1 MANLLSAKT
10 ISKSYSTRDL
20 FQGVTMHI
28 EEGERL
34 GVIGPNGSGK
44 STLLKIL
51 AGMESADEGEITSK
65 RSLRIWYV
73 PQESVFPPEST
84 PLQAVVDSIGGD
96 EMNAEVAA
104 SIALSKLGFDSFDQ
118 PFGEL
123 SGGWQKRVAMACG
136 LVHDPEVMLLDEPT
150 NHLDLEAVEWLE
162 RFVLTANMS
171 MLFVT
176 HDRRFLE
183 NCASRILEL
192 APSYPDGAFEVSGNY
207 TEFVRRKE
215 AFLVSQ
221 EAEESALANKV
232 RRDTAWLRQGIQ
244 GRQTRN
250 KTQVQD
256 TASRRAELKSISNRN
271 LAPIKRAGINFD
283 AVGRKTNK
291 LLVMHTVEKSMG
303 EKLLFHNLD
312 LELTPGRR
320 IGLVGPNGSGKTT
333 LLRLINGE
341 LLPDNG
347 TIKRADNLRVVTA
360 SQHRLDLDPSITL
373 QDTLCPI
380 GEMVIYRGKEM
391 HVSGWADRFLFSKEQ
406 LGTLVGSLSGGE
418 QARIQIASLMLQPAD
433 ILLLDEPTND
443 LDIPTLEVL
452 EDALLDFPGAI
463 LLITHDRFM
472 LDRIATEYLALDGD
486 GNAKEFAGF
495 EMWQEWVKYNVTA
508 KLSIRKIESEK
519 VRSKSAPVKLSYKL
533 QREFDGMD
541 QAIASAENEVK
552 RAESIVHDESVIS
565 DHKKHAEACSAVACA
580 HEAVRV
586 LYDRWTELEA
596 MQNKRSRD

>member
-1 MANLLSAKT
+1 MANLLSAQS
-10 ISKSYSTRDL
+10 ISKSYSTRQL
-20 FQGVTMHI
+20 FHKVTLHV

-34 GVIGPNGSGK
+34 GIIGPNGSGK

-51 AGMESADEGEITSK
+51 AGLEISDEGTLTSK
-65 RSLRIWYV
+65 KSLRVWYV
-73 PQESVFPPEST
+73 PQEAICNKEVT
-84 PLQAVVDSIGGD
+84 PLEAVMGSLGVNSVD
-96 EMNAEVAA
+96 AEVA
-104 SIALSKLGFDSFDQ
+104 SSKALSKLGFERFDQ

-123 SGGWQKRVAMACG
+123 SGGWQQRVSMACG
-136 LVHDPEVMLLDEPT
+136 LVHDPELMLLDEPT

-162 RFVLTANMS
+162 NFVLTANMS
-171 MLFVT
+171 LLFVT
-176 HDRRFLE
+176 HDRSFLE

-192 APSYPDGAFEVSGNY
+192 APSYPEGAFEVNGNY
-207 TEFVRRKE
+207 TEFVQRKE
-215 AFLVSQ
+215 AFLFSQ

-250 KTQVQD
+250 KTQVRD
-256 TASRRAELKSISNRN
+256 AASRREELKAVSARN
-271 LAPIKRAGINFD
+271 LSPVKTASIDFD

-291 LLVMHTVEKSMG
+291 LLVMHSVEKSMG
-303 EKLLFHNLD
+303 EKLLFSDLD

-320 IGLVGPNGSGKTT
+320 IGLVGANGSGKTT

-341 LLPDNG
+341 LEPDTG
-347 TIKRADNLRVVTA
+347 TIKRADNLKVVTSA
-360 SQHRLDLDPSITL
+360 QHRLFLDPNITL

-391 HVSGWADRFLFSKEQ
+391 HVSGWADRFLFTKEQ

-418 QARIQIASLMLQPAD
+418 HARIQIASLMLQQAD

-452 EDALLDFPGAI
+452 EEALLDFPGAI

-472 LDRIATEYLALDGD
+472 LDRIATEYLALDG
-486 GNAKEFAGF
+486 NANTKEFASY
-495 EMWQEWVKYNVTA
+495 EMWQEWCKKPA
-508 KLSIRKIESEK
+508 IPKKLINSEPIKLRQKSESG
-519 VRSKSAPVKLSYKL
+519 KLSYNL
-533 QREFDGMD
+533 QREFDGMEH
-541 QAIASAENEVK
+541 AIAVAEAEIK
-552 RAESIVHDESVIS
+552 RTEAIANDEAVMA
-565 DHKKHAEACSAVACA
+565 DHQKHADACAGVALA

-586 LYDRWTELEA
+586 LYARWAELEA
-596 MQNKRSRD
+596 M

>member
-1 MANLLSAKT
+1 MANLLSART

-20 FQGVTMHI
+20 FQGVTLHL

-34 GVIGPNGSGK
+34 GIIGPNGTGK

-51 AGMESADEGEITSK
+51 AGKETADEGEITSK
-65 RSLRIWYV
+65 KSLRLWYV
-73 PQESVFPPEST
+73 PQESVFP
-84 PLQAVVDSIGGD
+84 
-96 EMNAEVAA
+96 
-104 SIALSKLGFDSFDQ
+104 IALSKLGFDTFDQ

-136 LVHDPEVMLLDEPT
+136 LVHEPEVMLLDEPT

-162 RFVLTANMS
+162 NFVMHANMS
-171 MLFVT
+171 LLFVT

-192 APSYPDGAFEVSGNY
+192 APSYPDGAFEVNGNY

-215 AFLVSQ
+215 AFLISQ

-250 KTQVQD
+250 KTQVKD
-256 TASRRAELKSISNRN
+256 TASRRAELKSVNTRN
-271 LAPIKRAGINFD
+271 LSPTKRAGINFD

-291 LLVMHTVEKSMG
+291 LLVMHSVEKSMG
-303 EKLLFHNLD
+303 NKLLFQDLD

-341 LLPDNG
+341 LQQDGG
-347 TIKRADNLRVVTA
+347 TIKRADKLRVVTA
-360 SQHRLDLDPSITL
+360 SQHRLFLDPSITL

-380 GEMVIYRGKEM
+380 GEMVNYMGNEI
-391 HVSGWADRFLFSKEQ
+391 HVSGWATRFLFSREQ
-406 LGTLVGSLSGGE
+406 LGTLGGE

-452 EDALLDFPGAI
+452 EEALLDFPGAI

-472 LDRIATEYLALDGD
+472 LDRIATEYLALDGK
-486 GNAKEFAGF
+486 GTAKEFASF
-495 EMWQEWVKYNVTA
+495 EQWEVW
-508 KLSIRKIESEK
+508 RKKKPKTKTLPTSNPSK
-519 VRSKSAPVKLSYKL
+519 KRVKSALTYIL
-533 QREFDGMD
+533 QREFDGMEK
-541 QAIASAENEVK
+541 AIAVAEAEVE
-552 RAESIVHDESVIS
+552 RAELIVNDKALMEN
-565 DHKKHAEACSAVACA
+565 HKKHAKACA
-580 HEAVRV
+580 DVASAHGTVRA
-586 LYDRWTELEA
+586 LYDRWAELEK
-596 MQNKRSRD
+596 MQ

>member
-1 MANLLSAKT
+1 MANLISARA
-10 ISKSYSTRDL
+10 ISKSFSTRHL
-20 FQGVTMHI
+20 FEGVTLHL
-28 EEGERL
+28 EGSDRL
-34 GVIGPNGSGK
+34 GIIGPNGAGK

-51 AGMESADEGEITSK
+51 AGLETADSGEIIKK
-65 RSLRIWYV
+65 RALRLWYV
-73 PQESVFPPEST
+73 PQESKFPADQT
-84 PLQAVVDSIGGD
+84 PLQAVVESIGG
-96 EMNAEVAA
+96 AEIESEVGA
-104 SIALSKLGFDSFDQ
+104 SIALSKLGFEKFDQ

-123 SGGWQKRVAMACG
+123 SGGWQQRVAMACG

-162 RFVLTANMS
+162 GFVKNANMS

-192 APSYPDGAFEVSGNY
+192 ASSYPEGAFEVNGNY

-215 AFLVSQ
+215 AFLISQ
-221 EAEESALANKV
+221 EAQESALSNKV

-250 KTQVQD
+250 KTQVRD
-256 TASRRAELKSISNRN
+256 TASRRAELKSISARN
-271 LAPIKRAGINFD
+271 LAPAKRAGINFD

-291 LLVMHTVEKSMG
+291 LLVMHSVKKSMG
-303 EKLLFHNLD
+303 DNFLFADLD

-341 LLPDNG
+341 LEPDAG
-347 TIKRADNLRVVTA
+347 TIKRAENLRVVTA
-360 SQHRLDLDPSITL
+360 SQHRLLLDPNLTL

-380 GEMVIYRGKEM
+380 GEMVNYMGREI
-391 HVSGWADRFLFSKEQ
+391 HVSGWADRFLFTREQ

-472 LDRIATEYLALDGD
+472 LDRIATEYLALDGH
-486 GNAKEFAGF
+486 GHAKEFAGF
-495 EMWQEWVKYNVTA
+495 EMWQEWH
-508 KLSIRKIESEK
+508 LRKISTK
-519 VRSKSAPVKLSYKL
+519 SKKTTNEVVKTRVKSSPVKLSYNL
-533 QREFDGMD
+533 QREFDGME
-541 QAIASAENEVK
+541 QAIA
-552 RAESIVHDESVIS
+552 D
-565 DHKKHAEACSAVACA
+565 AEAEVDRTEMITNDETLMQNHQQHAAACA
-580 HEAVRV
+580 EVAKAHENVRV
-586 LYDRWTELEA
+586 LYDRWAELEDL
-596 MQNKRSRD
+596 K

>member
-1 MANLLSAKT
+1 MANLLSARF

-20 FQGVTMHI
+20 FQGVTLHL

-34 GVIGPNGSGK
+34 GIIGPNGAGK

-51 AGMESADEGEITSK
+51 AGMESADEGEIATK
-65 RSLRIWYV
+65 KALRLWYV
-73 PQESVFPPEST
+73 PQESIFPSDVT
-84 PLQAVVDSIGGD
+84 PMEAVVTSIGGD
-96 EMNAEVAA
+96 VIEAEVAA
-104 SIALSKLGFDSFDQ
+104 SISLSKLGFNRFDQ

-136 LVHDPEVMLLDEPT
+136 LVHNPEVMLLDEPT
-150 NHLDLEAVEWLE
+150 NHLDLEAMEWLE
-162 RFVLTANMS
+162 NFVLNANMS

-192 APSYPDGAFEVSGNY
+192 APSYPEGAFEVNGNY
-207 TEFVRRKE
+207 TQFVRRKE
-215 AFLVSQ
+215 AFLLSQ
-221 EAEESALANKV
+221 ESQESALANKV

-256 TASRRAELKSISNRN
+256 AASRRAELKSISARN
-271 LAPIKRAGINFD
+271 LSPSKRAGINFD

-291 LLVMHTVEKSMG
+291 LLVMHSVEKSMG
-303 EKLLFHNLD
+303 DTLLFQDLD

-320 IGLVGPNGSGKTT
+320 IGLVGQNGSGKTT

-341 LLPDNG
+341 LEPDSG
-347 TIKRADNLRVVTA
+347 TIKRADSLKVVTS
-360 SQHRLDLDPSITL
+360 SQHRLHLDPNVTL

-380 GEMVIYRGKEM
+380 GEMVNYMGNEI
-391 HVSGWADRFLFSKEQ
+391 HVSGWADRFLFTREQ

-452 EDALLDFPGAI
+452 EEALLDFPGAI
-463 LLITHDRFM
+463 ILITHDRFM
-472 LDRIATEYLALDGD
+472 LDRIATEYLALDGR
-486 GNAKEFAGF
+486 GHSKEFAGF
-495 EMWQEWVKYNVTA
+495 EMWQEWLKKSDMPK
-508 KLSIRKIESEK
+508 KLIDSEPNKLRKKSES
-519 VRSKSAPVKLSYKL
+519 VKLSYKL
-533 QREFDGMD
+533 QREFDGME
-541 QAIASAENEVK
+541 QAIADAEAEVK
-552 RAESIVHDESVIS
+552 RTEGIANNEAVIA
-565 DHKKHAEACSAVACA
+565 DHQKHAKACA
-580 HEAVRV
+580 EVAGAHEQVRV
-586 LYDRWTELEA
+586 LFERWAELEH
-596 MQNKRSRD
+596 MKM

>member
-1 MANLLSAKT
+1 MANLLSARS
-10 ISKSYSTRDL
+10 ISKSFSTRHL
-20 FQGVTMHI
+20 FQGVTLHL

-34 GVIGPNGSGK
+34 GIIGPNGAGK

-51 AGMESADEGEITSK
+51 AGLESADDGEITKK
-65 RSLRIWYV
+65 RALRLWYV
-73 PQESVFPPEST
+73 PQESIFPLELT
-84 PLQAVVDSIGGD
+84 PLEAVVQSIGGD
-96 EMNAEVAA
+96 ELEAEVAA

-136 LVHDPEVMLLDEPT
+136 LVHDPEVLLLDEPT

-162 RFVLTANMS
+162 NFVLNANMS

-183 NCASRILEL
+183 NCSSRILEL
-192 APSYPDGAFEVSGNY
+192 APTYPEGAFEVSGNY

-215 AFLVSQ
+215 AFLISQ

-250 KTQVQD
+250 KTQVRD
-256 TASRRAELKSISNRN
+256 AASRRAELKSVNTRN
-271 LAPIKRAGINFD
+271 LSPSRRASINFD

-291 LLVMHTVEKSMG
+291 LLAMHSVQKSMG
-303 EKLLFHNLD
+303 AKLLFSDLD

-320 IGLVGPNGSGKTT
+320 IGLVGPNGAGKTT

-341 LLPDNG
+341 LEPDSG

-360 SQHRLDLDPSITL
+360 SQHRLDLDPNLTL

-380 GEMVIYRGKEM
+380 GERVEYMGKEI
-391 HVSGWADRFLFSKEQ
+391 HVSGWAERFLFTREQ

-433 ILLLDEPTND
+433 VLLLDEPTND

-452 EDALLDFPGAI
+452 EEALLDFPGAI

-472 LDRIATEYLALDGD
+472 LDRIATEYLALDGQ
-486 GNAKEFAGF
+486 GTVKEFAGY
-495 EMWQEWVKYNVTA
+495 EMWQEWLKKPAPKNE
-508 KLSIRKIESEK
+508 KSSSEELKIRK
-519 VRSKSAPVKLSYKL
+519 KSTADKLSYKL
-533 QREFDGMD
+533 QREFDGME
-541 QAIASAENEVK
+541 QAIAVAEAEVE
-552 RAESIVHDESVIS
+552 RAEVAVNDESVMA
-565 DHKKHAEACSAVACA
+565 DHQKHAKACA
-580 HEAVRV
+580 EVASAHETVRV
-586 LYDRWTELEA
+586 LYARWAELEE
-596 MQNKRSRD
+596 MQ

>member
-1 MANLLSAKT
+1 
-10 ISKSYSTRDL
+10 
-20 FQGVTMHI
+20 
-28 EEGERL
+28 
-34 GVIGPNGSGK
+34 
-44 STLLKIL
+44 
-51 AGMESADEGEITSK
+51 
-65 RSLRIWYV
+65 
-73 PQESVFPPEST
+73 
-84 PLQAVVDSIGGD
+84 
-96 EMNAEVAA
+96 
-104 SIALSKLGFDSFDQ
+104 
-118 PFGEL
+118 
-123 SGGWQKRVAMACG
+123 MACG

-162 RFVLTANMS
+162 NFVLSANMS

-192 APSYPDGAFEVSGNY
+192 APTYPDGVFEVNGNY

-250 KTQVQD
+250 KTQVRD
-256 TASRRAELKSISNRN
+256 AASRRAELKSVNSRN
-271 LAPIKRAGINFD
+271 LSPTKRAGINFD

-291 LLVMHTVEKSMG
+291 LLVMHSVAKSMG
-303 EKLLFHNLD
+303 DKYLFGDLD
-312 LELTPGRR
+312 FELTPGRR

-341 LLPDNG
+341 LEVDAG
-347 TIKRADNLRVVTA
+347 TIKRAENLRVVTA
-360 SQHRLDLDPSITL
+360 SQHRLILDPNVTL

-380 GEMVIYRGKEM
+380 GEMVNYMGNDI
-391 HVSGWADRFLFSKEQ
+391 HVSGWADRFLFTREQ

-452 EDALLDFPGAI
+452 EGALLDFLGAI

-472 LDRIATEYLALDGD
+472 LDRIATEYLALDGR
-486 GNAKEFAGF
+486 GKIKEFAGY
-495 EMWQEWVKYNVTA
+495 EMWQEWYAKKPSPKNKNKPEVVKVREKSAPA
-508 KLSIRKIESEK
+508 KLS
-519 VRSKSAPVKLSYKL
+519 YNL
-533 QREFDGMD
+533 QREFDGME
-541 QAIASAENEVK
+541 QAIAD
-552 RAESIVHDESVIS
+552 AESEVERTEAIANDETVMA
-565 DHKKHAEACSAVACA
+565 DHQKHAKACA
-580 HEAVRV
+580 DVAMAHQKVQE
-586 LYDRWTELEA
+586 LYSRWAELEG
-596 MQNKRSRD
+596 MQ

>member
-1 MANLLSAKT
+1 MANLLSARA
-10 ISKSYSTRDL
+10 ISKSYSTRHL
-20 FQGVTMHI
+20 FHGVTLHL
-28 EEGERL
+28 EESERL
-34 GVIGPNGSGK
+34 GIIGPNGAGK

-51 AGMESADEGEITSK
+51 AGLETADVGEITKK
-65 RSLRIWYV
+65 RALRLWYV
-73 PQESVFPPEST
+73 PQESRFPPEKT
-84 PLQAVVDSIGGD
+84 PLQAVVESIGGD
-96 EMNAEVAA
+96 EIEAEVGA
-104 SIALSKLGFDSFDQ
+104 SIALSKLGFEKFDQ

-162 RFVLTANMS
+162 NFVLSANMS

-192 APSYPDGAFEVSGNY
+192 APTYPDGVFEVNGNY

-250 KTQVQD
+250 KTQVRD
-256 TASRRAELKSISNRN
+256 AASRRAELKSVNSRN
-271 LAPIKRAGINFD
+271 LSPTKRAGINFD

-291 LLVMHTVEKSMG
+291 LLVMHSVAKSMG
-303 EKLLFHNLD
+303 DKYLFGDLD
-312 LELTPGRR
+312 FELTPGRR

-341 LLPDNG
+341 LEVDAG
-347 TIKRADNLRVVTA
+347 TIKRAENLRVVTA
-360 SQHRLDLDPSITL
+360 SQHRLILDPNVTL

-380 GEMVIYRGKEM
+380 GEMVNYMGNDI
-391 HVSGWADRFLFSKEQ
+391 HVSGWADRFLFTREQ

-452 EDALLDFPGAI
+452 EGALLDFLGAI

-472 LDRIATEYLALDGD
+472 LDRIATEYLALDGR
-486 GNAKEFAGF
+486 GKIKEFAGY
-495 EMWQEWVKYNVTA
+495 EMWQEWYAKKPSPKNKNKPEVVKVREKSAPA
-508 KLSIRKIESEK
+508 KLS
-519 VRSKSAPVKLSYKL
+519 YNL
-533 QREFDGMD
+533 QREFDGME
-541 QAIASAENEVK
+541 QAIAD
-552 RAESIVHDESVIS
+552 AESEVERTEAIANDETVMA
-565 DHKKHAEACSAVACA
+565 DHQKHAKACA
-580 HEAVRV
+580 DVAMAHQKVQE
-586 LYDRWTELEA
+586 LYSRWAELEG
-596 MQNKRSRD
+596 MQ

>member
-1 MANLLSAKT
+1 MANLLSART
-10 ISKSYSTRDL
+10 ISKSFSTRHL
-20 FQGVTMHI
+20 FQGVTLHL

-34 GVIGPNGSGK
+34 GIIGPNGAGK

-51 AGMESADEGEITSK
+51 AGMETTDDGEITKK
-65 RSLRIWYV
+65 RGLRLWYV
-73 PQESVFPPEST
+73 PQESKFPAEET
-84 PLQAVVDSIGGD
+84 PLQAVVASIGGD
-96 EMNAEVAA
+96 PIEAEVAA
-104 SIALSKLGFDSFDQ
+104 SIALSKLGFEQFDQ

-162 RFVLTANMS
+162 NFVLNANMS

-250 KTQVQD
+250 KTQVRD
-256 TASRRAELKSISNRN
+256 AASRRAELKSVSARN
-271 LAPIKRAGINFD
+271 LSPAKRAGINFD

-291 LLVMHTVEKSMG
+291 LLVMHSVAKSMG
-303 EKLLFHNLD
+303 NNFLFGDLD

-341 LLPDNG
+341 LDPDSG

-360 SQHRLDLDPSITL
+360 SQHRLILDPNMTL
-373 QDTLCPI
+373 QDTLCPV
-380 GEMVIYRGKEM
+380 GEMVEYMGREI
-391 HVSGWADRFLFSKEQ
+391 HVSGWADRFLFTREQ

-452 EDALLDFPGAI
+452 EEALLDFPGAI

-472 LDRIATEYLALDGD
+472 LDRIATEYLALDGQ
-486 GNAKEFAGF
+486 GHAKEFAGF
-495 EMWQEWVKYNVTA
+495 EMWQEWH
-508 KLSIRKIESEK
+508 LHKIS
-519 VRSKSAPVKLSYKL
+519 SKSKKTTSEAVKSRQKSTPVKLSYNL
-533 QREFDGMD
+533 QREFDGME
-541 QAIASAENEVK
+541 QAIAEAEAEVE
-552 RAESIVHDESVIS
+552 RTEAIANDENVMV
-565 DHKKHAEACSAVACA
+565 DHKKHSLACA
-580 HEAVRV
+580 DVASAHERVRE
-586 LYDRWTELEA
+586 LYNRWAELEG
-596 MQNKRSRD
+596 MQ

>member
-1 MANLLSAKT
+1 MANLLSART
-10 ISKSYSTRDL
+10 ISKSYSTRHL
-20 FQGVTMHI
+20 FDGVTLHL

-34 GVIGPNGSGK
+34 GIIGPNGAGK

-51 AGMESADEGEITSK
+51 AGMETPDDGEITSK
-65 RSLRIWYV
+65 RGLRLWYV
-73 PQESVFPPEST
+73 PQVSVFPSEVT
-84 PLQAVVDSIGGD
+84 PLGAVVDSIGGD
-96 EMNAEVAA
+96 EIEAEVAA
-104 SIALSKLGFDSFDQ
+104 SIALSKLGFERFDQ

-123 SGGWQKRVAMACG
+123 SGGWKKRVAMACG

-162 RFVLTANMS
+162 NFVLNANMS

-192 APSYPDGAFEVSGNY
+192 APSYPDGAFEVNGNY

-215 AFLVSQ
+215 AFLISQ

-250 KTQVQD
+250 KTQVRD
-256 TASRRAELKSISNRN
+256 AASRRAELKAVNARN
-271 LAPIKRAGINFD
+271 LSPAKTAGINFD

-291 LLVMHTVEKSMG
+291 LLVMHSVEKSMG
-303 EKLLFHNLD
+303 DKFLFGGLD

-341 LLPDNG
+341 LEPDSG

-360 SQHRLDLDPSITL
+360 SQHRLDLDPNITL
-373 QDTLCPI
+373 QDTLCPV
-380 GEMVIYRGKEM
+380 GEMVEYMGKEI
-391 HVSGWADRFLFSKEQ
+391 HVSGWADRFLFTREQ

-452 EDALLDFPGAI
+452 EEALLDFPGAI

-472 LDRIATEYLALDGD
+472 LDRIATEYLALDGK
-486 GNAKEFAGF
+486 GVSKEFAGF
-495 EMWQEWVKYNVTA
+495 EMWQEWHNKPTEP
-508 KLSIRKIESEK
+508 KSKKSETINT
-519 VRSKSAPVKLSYKL
+519 RTKSEPVKLSYKL
-533 QREFDGMD
+533 QHEFDGMEK
-541 QAIASAENEVK
+541 AIAVAEAEVERTEK
-552 RAESIVHDESVIS
+552 IANDELVVA
-565 DHKKHAEACSAVACA
+565 DHKKHAKACSDVANA
-580 HEAVRV
+580 HEKVRS
-586 LYDRWTELEA
+586 LYDRWTELEG
-596 MQNKRSRD
+596 MQS

>member
-1 MANLLSAKT
+1 MANLLSART

-20 FQGVTMHI
+20 FQGVTLHL

-34 GVIGPNGSGK
+34 GIIGPNGTGK

-51 AGMESADEGEITSK
+51 AGKETADEGEITSK
-65 RSLRIWYV
+65 KSLRLWYV
-73 PQESVFPPEST
+73 PQESVFPIEAT
-84 PLQAVVDSIGGD
+84 PLESVVQSIGGD
-96 EMNAEVAA
+96 PIEAEVAA
-104 SIALSKLGFDSFDQ
+104 SIALSKLGFDTFDQ

-136 LVHDPEVMLLDEPT
+136 LVHEPEVMLLDEPT

-162 RFVLTANMS
+162 NFVMHANMS
-171 MLFVT
+171 LLFVT

-192 APSYPDGAFEVSGNY
+192 APSYPDGAFEVNGNY

-215 AFLVSQ
+215 AFLISQ

-250 KTQVQD
+250 KTQVKD
-256 TASRRAELKSISNRN
+256 TASRRAELKSVNTRN
-271 LAPIKRAGINFD
+271 LSPTKRAGINFD

-291 LLVMHTVEKSMG
+291 LLVMHSVEKSMG
-303 EKLLFHNLD
+303 NKLLFQDLD

-341 LLPDNG
+341 LQQDGG
-347 TIKRADNLRVVTA
+347 TIKRADKLRVVTA
-360 SQHRLDLDPSITL
+360 SQHRLFLDPSITL

-380 GEMVIYRGKEM
+380 GEMVNYMGNEI
-391 HVSGWADRFLFSKEQ
+391 HVSGWATRFLFSREQ

-452 EDALLDFPGAI
+452 EEALLDFPGAI

-472 LDRIATEYLALDGD
+472 LDRIATEYLALDGK
-486 GNAKEFAGF
+486 GTAKEFASF
-495 EMWQEWVKYNVTA
+495 EQWEVW
-508 KLSIRKIESEK
+508 RKKKPKTNTLPTSAPSK
-519 VRSKSAPVKLSYKL
+519 KRVKSASVKLTYIL
-533 QREFDGMD
+533 QREFDGMEK
-541 QAIASAENEVK
+541 AIAVAEAEVE
-552 RAESIVHDESVIS
+552 RAELIVNDEEMMEN
-565 DHKKHAEACSAVACA
+565 HKKHAKACA
-580 HEAVRV
+580 DVASAQGTVRA
-586 LYDRWTELEA
+586 LYDRWAELEK
-596 MQNKRSRD
+596 MQ

>member
-1 MANLLSAKT
+1 MANILSART
-10 ISKSYSTRDL
+10 ISKSFSTRHL
-20 FQGVTMHI
+20 FEEVTLHLD
-28 EEGERL
+28 EQERL
-34 GVIGPNGSGK
+34 GIIGPNGAGK

-51 AGMESADEGEITSK
+51 AGLETADSGDIIKK
-65 RSLRIWYV
+65 RSLRLWYV
-73 PQESVFPPEST
+73 PQVSSFPKEIT
-84 PLQAVVDSIGGD
+84 PLAAVVKSIGG
-96 EMNAEVAA
+96 EIIEAEVAA
-104 SIALSKLGFDSFDQ
+104 SIALSKLGFDTFTQ

-123 SGGWQKRVAMACG
+123 SGGWQKRVSIACG

-150 NHLDLEAVEWLE
+150 NHLDLDGVEWLE
-162 RFVLTANMS
+162 NFVLSANMS

-192 APSYPDGAFEVSGNY
+192 APSYPEGCFEVNGNY

-221 EAEESALANKV
+221 EAEESSLANKV

-250 KTQVQD
+250 KTQVRD
-256 TASRRAELKSISNRN
+256 AASRRAELKSVSGRN
-271 LAPIKRAGINFD
+271 LAPSKRAGINFD

-291 LLVMHTVEKSMG
+291 LLVMHSVEKSMG
-303 EKLLFHNLD
+303 DKFLFGGLD
-312 LELTPGRR
+312 LELTPSRR

-341 LLPDNG
+341 LEPDSG
-347 TIKRADNLRVVTA
+347 TIKRADKLRVVTA
-360 SQHRLDLDPSITL
+360 SQHCLDLDPSVTL
-373 QDTLCPI
+373 QDTLCPV
-380 GEMVIYRGKEM
+380 GEMVEYMGKEI
-391 HVSGWADRFLFSKEQ
+391 HVSGWADRFLFTREQ

-452 EDALLDFPGAI
+452 EEALLDFPGAI

-472 LDRIATEYLALDGD
+472 LDRIATEYLALDGL
-486 GNAKEFAGF
+486 GKAKEFAGF
-495 EMWQEWVKYNVTA
+495 ELWQEWLKQKPKPS
-508 KLSIRKIESEK
+508 KLITSAVIKTRK
-519 VRSKSAPVKLSYKL
+519 KSAPMKLSYQL
-533 QREFDGMD
+533 QREFDGME
-541 QAIASAENEVK
+541 QAIAEAEAEVERTEAIANDEEVLADHQK
-552 RAESIVHDESVIS
+552 HAKACADVANAHESV
-565 DHKKHAEACSAVACA
+565 
-580 HEAVRV
+580 RG
-586 LYDRWTELEA
+586 LYDRWAELEGL
-596 MQNKRSRD
+596 Q

>member
-1 MANLLSAKT
+1 MANLLSART
-10 ISKSYSTRDL
+10 ISKSYSTRHL
-20 FQGVTMHI
+20 FEGVTLHL
-28 EEGERL
+28 EESERL
-34 GVIGPNGSGK
+34 GIIGPNGAGK

-51 AGMESADEGEITSK
+51 AGLETADAGEITKK
-65 RSLRIWYV
+65 RALRLWYV
-73 PQESVFPPEST
+73 PQESIFPKECT
-84 PLQAVVDSIGGD
+84 PLKIVVDSIGGD
-96 EMNAEVAA
+96 EIEAEVGA
-104 SIALSKLGFDSFDQ
+104 SIALSKLGFDAFDQ

-136 LVHDPEVMLLDEPT
+136 LVHNPEVLLLDEPT

-162 RFVLTANMS
+162 DFVKNSNIS

-192 APSYPDGAFEVSGNY
+192 APSYPEGSFEVNGNY

-250 KTQVQD
+250 KTQVRD
-256 TASRRAELKSISNRN
+256 AASRRADLKSVNIRNIS
-271 LAPIKRAGINFD
+271 PSKRAGINFD

-291 LLVMHTVEKSMG
+291 LLVMHSVEKSMG
-303 EKLLFHNLD
+303 TKLLFKDLD

-341 LLPDNG
+341 LLPDSG
-347 TIKRADNLRVVTA
+347 TMKRADNLRVVTA
-360 SQHRLDLDPSITL
+360 SQHRLDLDPRITL
-373 QDTLCPI
+373 QDTLCPV
-380 GEMVIYRGKEM
+380 GEMVEYMGKEI
-391 HVSGWADRFLFSKEQ
+391 HVSGWAERFLFSSEQ

-452 EDALLDFPGAI
+452 EEALLDFPGAI

-472 LDRIATEYLALDGD
+472 LDRIATEYLALDGM
-486 GNAKEFAGF
+486 GQTKEFAGF
-495 EMWQEWVKYNVTA
+495 EMWQDWLTQKSKHKKTTNT
-508 KLSIRKIESEK
+508 KQIKPRT
-519 VRSKSAPVKLSYKL
+519 KSAPVKLSYLL
-533 QREFDGMD
+533 QREFDGME
-541 QAIASAENEVK
+541 QAIADAEAEVV
-552 RAESIVHDESVIS
+552 RTESITNDELVMD
-565 DHKKHAEACSAVACA
+565 DHQKHARACA
-580 HEAVRV
+580 DVARAHETVRV
-586 LYDRWTELEA
+586 LYARWAELEG
-596 MQNKRSRD
+596 MQN

>member
-1 MANLLSAKT
+1 MANLLSARK
-10 ISKSYSTRDL
+10 ISKSYSTRHL
-20 FQGVTMHI
+20 FQDVTLHL

-34 GVIGPNGSGK
+34 GIIGPNGAGK

-51 AGMESADEGEITSK
+51 AGLETADDGEITKK
-65 RSLRIWYV
+65 RALRLWYV
-73 PQESVFPPEST
+73 PQESKFPPEQT
-84 PLQAVVDSIGGD
+84 PLQAVVKSIGGD
-96 EMNAEVAA
+96 EIEAEVGA
-104 SIALSKLGFDSFDQ
+104 SIALSKLGFVNFDQ

-162 RFVLTANMS
+162 NFVLNANMS

-192 APSYPDGAFEVSGNY
+192 APTYPDGAFEVSGNY

-215 AFLVSQ
+215 AFLISQ

-250 KTQVQD
+250 KTQVRD
-256 TASRRAELKSISNRN
+256 AASRRAELKSVNTRN
-271 LAPIKRAGINFD
+271 LSPSKRAGINFD

-291 LLVMHTVEKSMG
+291 LLVMHSVEKSMG
-303 EKLLFHNLD
+303 NKLLFSDLD
-312 LELTPGRR
+312 LELTPERR

-341 LLPDNG
+341 LEPDSG
-347 TIKRADNLRVVTA
+347 TIKRADKLRVVTA
-360 SQHRLDLDPSITL
+360 SQHRLDLDPNVTL
-373 QDTLCPI
+373 QDTLCPV
-380 GEMVIYRGKEM
+380 GEMVEYMGKEI
-391 HVSGWADRFLFSKEQ
+391 HVSGWADRFLFTREQ

-452 EDALLDFPGAI
+452 EEALLDFPGAI

-472 LDRIATEYLALDGD
+472 LDRIATEYLALDGN
-486 GNAKEFAGF
+486 GKAKEFAGF
-495 EMWQEWVKYNVTA
+495 EMWQEWLKKPA
-508 KLSIRKIESEK
+508 PKREISSSEETK
-519 VRSKSAPVKLSYKL
+519 VRKKSKPVKLGYTL
-533 QREFDGMD
+533 QREFDGME
-541 QAIASAENEVK
+541 QAIADAEAKVEKAEVI
-552 RAESIVHDESVIS
+552 ANDEAVMAN
-565 DHKKHAEACSAVACA
+565 HQKHAKACSEVAIA

-586 LYDRWTELEA
+586 LYERWAELEG
-596 MQNKRSRD
+596 MQ

>member
-1 MANLLSAKT
+1 MANLLSARS

-20 FQGVTMHI
+20 FEGVTLHLD
-28 EEGERL
+28 ESERL
-34 GVIGPNGSGK
+34 GIIGPNGAGK

-51 AGMESADEGEITSK
+51 AGLETVDDGEITKK
-65 RSLRIWYV
+65 RSLRLWYV
-73 PQESVFPPEST
+73 PQESKFPADKS
-84 PLQAVVDSIGGD
+84 PLQAVVDSIGGN
-96 EMNAEVAA
+96 EIEAEVGAV
-104 SIALSKLGFDSFDQ
+104 IALSKLGFETFDQ

-162 RFVLTANMS
+162 NFVLSEKMS

-192 APSYPDGAFEVSGNY
+192 APSYPEGAFEVNGNY

-250 KTQVQD
+250 KTQVRD
-256 TASRRAELKSISNRN
+256 ASSRRAELKSVNARN
-271 LAPIKRAGINFD
+271 LSPTKRAAINFD

-291 LLVMHTVEKSMG
+291 LLVMHSVEKSMG
-303 EKLLFHNLD
+303 DKFLFGGLD
-312 LELTPGRR
+312 LELSPGRK

-341 LLPDNG
+341 LDPDAG
-347 TIKRADNLRVVTA
+347 TIKRADNLKVVTA
-360 SQHRLDLDPSITL
+360 SQHRLILDPNITL

-380 GEMVIYRGKEM
+380 GEMVNYMGNDI
-391 HVSGWADRFLFSKEQ
+391 HVSGWANRFLFTREQ

-452 EDALLDFPGAI
+452 EEALLVFPGAI
-463 LLITHDRFM
+463 VLITHDRFM
-472 LDRIATEYLALDGD
+472 LDRIATEYLALDGV
-486 GNAKEFAGF
+486 GKVKEFAGYDQ
-495 EMWQEWVKYNVTA
+495 WQEWYLKKPLKANKNTASQVVK
-508 KLSIRKIESEK
+508 IRE
-519 VRSKSAPVKLSYKL
+519 KSAPVKLSYNL
-533 QREFDGMD
+533 QFEFDGMEK
-541 QAIASAENEVK
+541 AIADAESEVK
-552 RAESIVHDESVIS
+552 RAELVVNDQAMMANHQ
-565 DHKKHAEACSAVACA
+565 KHARACA
-580 HEAVRV
+580 DVAAAQAIVKN
-586 LYDRWTELEA
+586 LYTRWAELER
-596 MQNKRSRD
+596 MQ

>member
-1 MANLLSAKT
+1 MANLLSART
-10 ISKSYSTRDL
+10 ISKSYSTRHL
-20 FQGVTMHI
+20 FQGVTLHL

-34 GVIGPNGSGK
+34 GIIGPNGAGK

-51 AGMESADEGEITSK
+51 AGLETADDGEITKK
-65 RSLRIWYV
+65 RALRLWYV
-73 PQESVFPPEST
+73 PQESVFPAEVT
-84 PLQAVVDSIGGD
+84 PLEAVVESIGGD
-96 EMNAEVAA
+96 AIEAEVAA
-104 SIALSKLGFDSFDQ
+104 SIALSKLGFDRFDQ

-136 LVHDPEVMLLDEPT
+136 LVHDPEVLLLDEPT

-162 RFVLTANMS
+162 NFVLHANMS

-183 NCASRILEL
+183 NCSSRILEL
-192 APSYPDGAFEVSGNY
+192 APTYPDGAFEVNGNY

-215 AFLVSQ
+215 AFLISQ

-250 KTQVQD
+250 KTQVRD
-256 TASRRAELKSISNRN
+256 AASRRAELKSVNARN
-271 LAPIKRAGINFD
+271 LSPSKRAAINFD

-291 LLVMHTVEKSMG
+291 LLVMHSVAKSMG
-303 EKLLFHNLD
+303 DKHLFGDLD

-341 LLPDNG
+341 LKPDSG
-347 TIKRADNLRVVTA
+347 TIKRADMLRVVTA
-360 SQHRLDLDPSITL
+360 SQHRLDLDPNMTL
-373 QDTLCPI
+373 QDTLCPV
-380 GEMVIYRGKEM
+380 GEMVEYMGKEI
-391 HVSGWADRFLFSKEQ
+391 HVSGWADRFLFTREQ

-472 LDRIATEYLALDGD
+472 LDRIATEYLALDGK
-486 GNAKEFAGF
+486 GNIKEFAGF
-495 EMWQEWVKYNVTA
+495 QMWQEWLKKPAPYNE
-508 KLSIRKIESEK
+508 KNSSEELKIRK
-519 VRSKSAPVKLSYKL
+519 KSTADKLSYKL
-533 QREFDGMD
+533 QREFDGME
-541 QAIASAENEVK
+541 QAIAVAEAEVE
-552 RAESIVHDESVIS
+552 RAEVAVNDESVMA
-565 DHKKHAEACSAVACA
+565 DHQKHAKACA
-580 HEAVRV
+580 EVASAHETVRV
-586 LYDRWTELEA
+586 LYARWAELEE
-596 MQNKRSRD
+596 MQ

>member
-1 MANLLSAKT
+1 MANLLSART
-10 ISKSYSTRDL
+10 ISKSYSTRHL
-20 FQGVTMHI
+20 FHGVTLHL

-34 GVIGPNGSGK
+34 GIIGPNGAGK

-51 AGMESADEGEITSK
+51 AGLETPDDGELTSK
-65 RSLRIWYV
+65 RGLRLWYV
-73 PQESVFPPEST
+73 PQDSVFPEKIT
-84 PLQAVVDSIGGD
+84 PLEAVVNSIGGD
-96 EMNAEVAA
+96 EIEAEVAA
-104 SIALSKLGFDSFDQ
+104 SIALSKLGFDRFDQ

-123 SGGWQKRVAMACG
+123 SGGWRKRVSIACG

-162 RFVLTANMS
+162 NFVLNANMS

-183 NCASRILEL
+183 NCASRIVEL
-192 APSYPDGAFEVSGNY
+192 APSYPDGAFEVNGNY

-250 KTQVQD
+250 KTQVRD
-256 TASRRAELKSISNRN
+256 AASRRAELKSVNARN
-271 LAPIKRAGINFD
+271 LSPTKRAGINFD

-291 LLVMHTVEKSMG
+291 LLVMHSVEKSMG
-303 EKLLFHNLD
+303 NKFLFGDLD

-341 LLPDNG
+341 LEPDCG
-347 TIKRADNLRVVTA
+347 TIKRAENLRVVTA
-360 SQHRLDLDPSITL
+360 SQHRLLLDPNVTL
-373 QDTLCPI
+373 QDTLCPV
-380 GEMVIYRGKEM
+380 GEMVEYMGREI
-391 HVSGWADRFLFSKEQ
+391 HVSGWADRFLFTREQ

-452 EDALLDFPGAI
+452 EEALLDFPGAI

-472 LDRIATEYLALDGD
+472 LDRIATEYLALDGK
-486 GNAKEFAGF
+486 GKAKEFAGF
-495 EMWQEWVKYNVTA
+495 EMWQEWHKKPILPKNIH
-508 KLSIRKIESEK
+508 SSEEIK
-519 VRSKSAPVKLSYKL
+519 ERVKSAPVKLSYKL
-533 QREFDGMD
+533 QREFDGMEK
-541 QAIASAENEVK
+541 AIA
-552 RAESIVHDESVIS
+552 D
-565 DHKKHAEACSAVACA
+565 AEANVEKAEAIANDEAVMADHQKHAVACA
-580 HEAVRV
+580 EVASAHEVVRV
-586 LYDRWTELEA
+586 LYERWAELEG
-596 MQNKRSRD
+596 MQ

>member
-1 MANLLSAKT
+1 MANLLSART
-10 ISKSYSTRDL
+10 ISKSFSTRHL
-20 FQGVTMHI
+20 FHGVTLHL

-34 GVIGPNGSGK
+34 GIIGPNGAGK

-51 AGMESADEGEITSK
+51 AGLETADEGEITKK
-65 RSLRIWYV
+65 RALRLWYV
-73 PQESVFPPEST
+73 PQESIFPPEQN
-84 PLQAVVDSIGGD
+84 PLEAVVASIGGD
-96 EMNAEVAA
+96 ELEAEVAA

-123 SGGWQKRVAMACG
+123 SGGWQKRVAMARG

-162 RFVLTANMS
+162 NFVLKAKMS

-183 NCASRILEL
+183 NCSSRILEL
-192 APSYPDGAFEVSGNY
+192 APSYPDGAFEVNGNY

-221 EAEESALANKV
+221 DAEESALANKV

-250 KTQVQD
+250 KTQVRD
-256 TASRRAELKSISNRN
+256 TASRRAELKSINTRN
-271 LAPIKRAGINFD
+271 LSPSKRASINFD

-291 LLVMHTVEKSMG
+291 LLVMHSVEKSMG
-303 EKLLFHNLD
+303 NKLLFSDLD

-341 LLPDNG
+341 LEPDSG

-360 SQHRLDLDPSITL
+360 SQHRLDLDPRITL
-373 QDTLCPI
+373 QDTLCPV
-380 GEMVIYRGKEM
+380 GEMVEYMGKEI
-391 HVSGWADRFLFSKEQ
+391 HVSGWASRFLFSREQ

-472 LDRIATEYLALDGD
+472 LDRIATEYLALDGK
-486 GNAKEFAGF
+486 GHAKEFAGF
-495 EMWQEWVKYNVTA
+495 ELWQEWHKRPAVKKGKN
-508 KLSIRKIESEK
+508 SSEELK
-519 VRSKSAPVKLSYKL
+519 VRKKSSSIKLSYTL
-533 QREFDGMD
+533 QREFDGMEG
-541 QAIASAENEVK
+541 AIADAETEVQ
-552 RAESIVHDESVIS
+552 RSESVANDEQVMA
-565 DHKKHAEACSAVACA
+565 DHQKHAKACA
-580 HEAVRV
+580 DVASAHEKVRE
-586 LYDRWTELEA
+586 LYARWAELEG
-596 MQNKRSRD
+596 MQ